1 MSAFSAWLSGQDRQA
16 GTIENGEVL
25 GVGTGSR
32 AVPGVAKSPEFS
44 PFPKLCFTAALRGE
58 LNETEPGIWSG
69 PFEKPSTFSS
79 ELAADIQ
86 TAFVLGLR
94 LFLM

>member
-1 MSAFSAWLSGQDRQA
+1 MSGQDRQA

-32 AVPGVAKSPEFS
+32 AVWGVAKSPEFS
-44 PFPKLCFTAALRGE
+44 PFPKLCFKAALSGE

-79 ELAADIQ
+79 ELAADSQ

>member
-1 MSAFSAWLSGQDRQA
+1 MGGAWCRDWQA
-16 GTIENGEVL
+16 GL
-25 GVGTGSR
+25 SR
-32 AVPGVAKSPEFS
+32 AWRSHQFS
-44 PFPKLCFTAALRGE
+44 PYPKLCFQAALRGE

-79 ELAADIQ
+79 ELTADIQ

>member
-1 MSAFSAWLSGQDRQA
+1 MSGQDRQA
-16 GTIENGEVL
+16 GTIENREVL

-32 AVPGVAKSPEFS
+32 AVPGVAKSPVFS
-44 PFPKLCFTAALRGE
+44 PFPKLCFKAALRGE